1 MISSLH
7 RKVIFAFLLV
17 TITGNFVFAGNSE
30 KDRNDALNKLELFL
44 SQIPNDFHQLR
55 IGLDPT
61 KVSTLGLQNDDFMD
75 YVYLLDT
82 ALVYSTQNQPE
93 RYTYSY
99 DEELNMTII
108 LQKRMVN
115 QEWVNNAFESIDY
128 NDVNQA
134 VLSTSKFWN
143 GSTYENGG
151 RTAFTYDESNLLAEE
166 VEQVWDGDWENESRI
181 TYSRYPNGMEAA
193 RLVETWDGTDWE
205 NQSNQIIIRNDQ
217 GTIEEITFQ
226 VWQVDGWEN
235 TFKIQNVLL
244 SETLIDSSYT
254 KTFEEGSWVNLYVE
268 AYEFNA
274 QNWLDNVTGSFWVE
288 GSWVNDIFAEYTY
301 NNNGQVDVGII
312 KSWENDQWLNDAR
325 STYYYNN
332 WNRYQSI
339 IEEEWDG
346 SQWVNAS
353 YDNYSFDANGNAL
366 EGEIYQ
372 WVDGGWLSVQD
383 EPIALTYN
391 YGFEEQVFNGFLV
404 EAAYRS
410 VLVGEAELPAVAQD
424 DLLKL
429 WPNPVSDVIHLHID
443 NLGEAASVAIY
454 DLAGKMVLEIK
465 QAYKA
470 GNEININVAD
480 LEPGL
485 YLLYVQTRGQ
495 QLKNKFIKT
504 L

>member
-1 MISSLH
+1 MLYSLPKKMIIAL
-7 RKVIFAFLLV
+7 LLV
-17 TITGNFVFAGNSE
+17 ATSSNYLFAGKFETNQEDPLS
-30 KDRNDALNKLELFL
+30 KLEHFL
-44 SQIPNDFHQLR
+44 SQIPDNYHNLR
-55 IGLDPT
+55 IGLDPA
-61 KVSTLGLQNDDFMD
+61 KVLRLGAQSEEFMD

-82 ALVYSTQNQPE
+82 AIVYSTQNQPE

-99 DEELNMTII
+99 DEELNMIII
-108 LQKRMVN
+108 LQKRFVN
-115 QEWVNNAFESIDY
+115 DDWVNNSFVNIDY
-128 NDVNQA
+128 NDVSQPI
-134 VLSTSKFWN
+134 LSTSKYWN

-166 VEQVWDGDWENESRI
+166 IEQVWVGDWENESRI

-217 GTIEEITFQ
+217 GTIEEITYQ
-226 VWQVDGWEN
+226 VWQIDGWEN

-244 SETLIDSSYT
+244 SEPLIDSTYS
-254 KTFEEGSWVNLYVE
+254 KTFEEGNWVDLYVE
-268 AYEFNA
+268 AYEYNT
-274 QNWLDNVTGSFWVE
+274 QNWLDNYTGSFWVE

-301 NNNGQVDVGII
+301 NNSGQVDIGII
-312 KSWENDQWLNDAR
+312 KSWENDQWLNNAR
-325 STYYYNN
+325 STFYYNN

-339 IEEEWDG
+339 IQEAWDG

-372 WVDGGWLSVQD
+372 WIDGGWLSVQD
-383 EPIALTYN
+383 EPITLTYN

-410 VLVGEAELPAVAQD
+410 VLVGEGELSMDGLDEQ
-424 DLLKL
+424 LKM
-429 WPNPVSDVIHLHID
+429 WPNPVSDFIQLQLDEPVENAVI
-443 NLGEAASVAIY
+443 AIY
-454 DLAGKMVLEIK
+454 DFAGKKILEF
-465 QAYKA
+465 QEAHFTRS
-470 GNEININVAD
+470 ETNISVSD

-485 YLLYVQTRGQ
+485 YILT
-495 QLKNKFIKT
+495 LKTEYQSYNNKFIKI
-504 L
+504 